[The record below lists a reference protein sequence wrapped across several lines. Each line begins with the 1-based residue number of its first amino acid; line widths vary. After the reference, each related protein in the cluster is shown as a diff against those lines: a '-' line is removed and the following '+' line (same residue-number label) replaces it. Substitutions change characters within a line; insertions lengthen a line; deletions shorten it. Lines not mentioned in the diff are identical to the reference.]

1 MKKSLLLITFT
12 ALILT
17 SCASIPKNPK
27 ETVRI
32 YMKSSDGKV
41 YAQNVKVCKTPCS
54 TRFRERNTR
63 LSDQDRLVNR
73 AVSKAF
79 NQVIKSDKARGY

>member
-54 TRFRERNTR
+54 TNGFRERETK
-63 LSDQDRLVNR
+63 LPINR

-79 NQVIKSDKARGY
+79 NKVIKSDKARGY